1 MVGQGQKNN
10 DERRKS
16 MPTVVVEFTVE
27 ELENIMEV
35 LDIAGANEIGDMELS
50 AMTQDRISAALYM

>member
-1 MVGQGQKNN
+1 
-10 DERRKS
+10 